1 MKNALDSYEAYRD
14 LCQIISRNQGSQL
27 ESFKK
32 THYAHMLDAHGQFA
46 PNEIFS
52 SVFHKVCLE
61 TNDRNTFDQAADA
74 LLSLCRGEEMSAL
87 ECARLLVRL
96 GSYAEPS
103 TIEKYFGESGA
114 LVFDPLDLDQ
124 LDINPP
130 FLLPLAIP
138 KVNPEGVAAVASKLM
153 GWLNFEDD
161 LAKRFYSLENHQ
173 VAALL
178 LKNCEIEQMLAS
190 PRHRT
195 MLRRNSLKSEEV
207 LLFGVKTNRI
217 ALSDDGF
224 AILQAGLIGK
234 KDLVEKVVDS
244 AIARVRASREP
255 IESNLK
261 AIALSVVT
269 NGEQRLPKE
278 IMAVI
283 KSKLNEA
290 LEECRKELECS
301 YSH

>member
-1 MKNALDSYEAYRD
+1 MKNALDSYEAYRE
-14 LCQIISRNQGSQL
+14 LCQIIARNQGSQL

-32 THYAHMLDAHGQFA
+32 THYAHLLDAGGRFA
-46 PNEIFS
+46 PGEIFS
-52 SVFHKVCLE
+52 SVFHKIYLE

-74 LLSLCRGEEMSAL
+74 LLSLCSGEEMSAL

-114 LVFDPLDLDQ
+114 LAFDPLDLDQ
-124 LDINPP
+124 LDIAPP
-130 FLLPLAIP
+130 FSLPLAIP
-138 KVNPEGVAAVASKLM
+138 KVNPEGVAAVAGKLM

-173 VAALL
+173 VAGVL
-178 LKNCEIEQMLAS
+178 LKNGEIEQMLAS

-195 MLRRNSLKSEEV
+195 MLRRNSLKSEDV

-234 KDLVEKVVDS
+234 QDLVEKVVDS
-244 AIARVRASREP
+244 AIDRVRASREP

-261 AIALSVVT
+261 AITLSVVT

-278 IMAVI
+278 IMGVI
-283 KSKLNEA
+283 KSRLNNAIEQ
-290 LEECRKELECS
+290 LSQDSGNS
-301 YSH
+301 YNF